1 MATGDINNWNKAIQS
16 GLVREDGDGIHGVQG
31 SNCTARLL
39 AILDTKNIPPESQPV
54 TFDVAVDNQA
64 INVDIDD

>member
-1 MATGDINNWNKAIQS
+1 MPSGDVINWNKAIQS
-16 GLVREDGDGIHGVQG
+16 GLVREDGDGVHGLQG

-39 AILDTKNIPPESQPV
+39 AALSAKNIPPSSQPV
-54 TFDVAVDNQA
+54 TFDVAADNQA